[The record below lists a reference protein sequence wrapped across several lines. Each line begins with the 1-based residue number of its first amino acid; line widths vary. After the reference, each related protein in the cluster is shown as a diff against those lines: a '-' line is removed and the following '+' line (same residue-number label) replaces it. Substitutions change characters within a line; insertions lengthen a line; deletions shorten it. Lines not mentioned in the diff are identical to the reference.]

1 MATRT
6 ISTRM
11 AIQGESEYKA
21 AVTRIN
27 AELRTLRITP
37 ACAGKS
43 ILSRVAYAAS
53 RDHPRVRGEKNDKI
67 FRSVLKVI
75 SPRVRGEKSRRSSV
89 RTET

>member
-43 ILSRVAYAAS
+43 FPIVVIDELS
-53 RDHPRVRGEKNDKI
+53 RDHPPRARGKGDGKA
-67 FRSVLKVI
+67 VDL
-75 SPRVRGEKSRRSSV
+75 PRRGITPACAGKRP
-89 RTET
+89 

>member
-37 ACAGKS
+37 
-43 ILSRVAYAAS
+43 
-53 RDHPRVRGEKNDKI
+53 RVRGEKKQNGG
-67 FRSVLKVI
+67 RVPGSSG
-75 SPRVRGEKSRRSSV
+75 SPPRARGKEFEA
-89 RTET
+89 TA

>member
-43 ILSRVAYAAS
+43 LNQTADA
-53 RDHPRVRGEKNDKI
+53 E
-67 FRSVLKVI
+67 
-75 SPRVRGEKSRRSSV
+75 
-89 RTET
+89 ET